1 MLDIVR
7 ENKRVAQG
15 ILALITLPFAFW
27 GVESYVSNVSIRSD
41 VAQVAGTKIT
51 MPEFQ
56 RSLQEQ
62 QNRIRQAMGGRVD
75 AAMLESPEIK
85 RAVVDNLVQKQLL
98 LTYVNKSHL
107 SISDEQLARFI
118 ASVPALQEG
127 GRFSKERYAAVIASQ
142 NMSQAAFEHGIR
154 QDLASQQA
162 LMAIGEGTV
171 TGKAFVDRWLAARL
185 EEREVAEVS
194 FKPEQY
200 QSGIKIAP
208 AAVQAY
214 YDANAKK
221 FDQPEQL
228 RAEYVVFSREQLLQ
242 SIQVS
247 DGEIKAWYD
256 SHADRYRQPEER
268 RASHILLPLAGDA
281 GAEAV
286 KAAEAQANELLGQL
300 RKTPG
305 DFAKLAKQY
314 SKDPGSAD
322 RGGDLGWFGRG
333 MMVKPFEEAAFA
345 LKEGQMSDPVRSDFG
360 IHIIRITGVKAEQG
374 RPLAEV
380 RNEIAAEIRAQGAAK
395 KYAEIAEGFSN
406 MVYEQPDSLA
416 PAAEKFGLKIQQSG
430 WLAKGGDPQGLLNHP
445 KLLAALFSPDAI
457 QNKRNTEAI
466 EVKPAVL
473 VAARVLEHK
482 PAAQL
487 PLTAVAGEIEKLLV
501 RQEALRQ
508 AAVAGQALLAKLQQ
522 GDKSPV
528 SWGTPRFVTVAA
540 AANLKPAFKVDAG
553 KLPAY
558 AGSES
563 PVGYTVYRVSRVRPY
578 VASAADPAAAAK
590 TLQGQYARAIAE
602 EEQAAWLAT
611 LRERYPVELNLAVL
625 DGKGNA
631 Q

>member
-27 GVESYVSNVSIRSD
+27 GVESYVGNISMRND

-56 RSLQEQ
+56 RSLQDQ
-62 QNRIRQAMGGRVD
+62 QNRIRQAMGGQVD

-85 RAVVDNLVQKQLL
+85 RAVVENLVQKQLL
-98 LTYVNKSHL
+98 LTHVTKSRL

-118 ASVPALQEG
+118 ASVPALQDDG
-127 GRFSKERYAAVIASQ
+127 HFSKDRYAAVIASQ
-142 NMSQAAFEHGIR
+142 NMSQAAFEHSVR
-154 QDLASQQA
+154 QDLATQQA
-162 LMAIGEGTV
+162 LLVISEGTV
-171 TGKAFVDRWLAARL
+171 ASTATVDRWLAARL
-185 EEREVAEVS
+185 EEREVAEAN

-200 QSGIKIAP
+200 LAGIKVAP
-208 AAVQAY
+208 AAVQAF

-228 RAEYVVFSREQLLQ
+228 RAEFVVFSREQFLQ

-247 DGEIKAWYD
+247 DNEVKAWYD
-256 SHADRYRQPEER
+256 SHADRYRQAEER
-268 RASHILLPLAGDA
+268 RASHILIPLAGDA
-281 GAEAV
+281 DANAV
-286 KAAEAQANELLGQL
+286 KAVTAQANELLGQL

-305 DFAKLAKQY
+305 DFAKVAKQY

-333 MMVKPFEEAAFA
+333 TMLKAFEEAAFA
-345 LKEGQMSDPVRSDFG
+345 LKEGQMSEPVRSDYG
-360 IHIIRITGVKAEQG
+360 VHIIRITGIKAEQG
-374 RPLAEV
+374 RPLAAV
-380 RNEIAAEIRAQGAAK
+380 RNEIVAEIRAQGAAK

-406 MVYEQPDSLA
+406 TVYEQPDSLA
-416 PAAEKFGLKIQQSG
+416 PAAEKFGLKVQQSN
-430 WLAKGGDPQGLLNHP
+430 WLTKGVDAQGPLSHP
-445 KLLAALFSPDAI
+445 KLMAALFSPDAI
-457 QNKRNTEAI
+457 QNKRNTEAV

-473 VAARVLEHK
+473 VAARVLEYK
-482 PAAQL
+482 PAAQQ
-487 PLTAVAGEIEKLLV
+487 PLTAVAGEIEKFLA
-501 RQEALRQ
+501 RQEAQ
-508 AAVAGQALLAKLQQ
+508 KQAVAVGQALLAKLRQ
-522 GDKSPV
+522 GDKVAVTWSA
-528 SWGTPRFVTVAA
+528 PRFVAATAA
-540 AANLKPAFKVDAG
+540 ASVKPAFQVAAD

-558 AGSES
+558 AGNET
-563 PVGYTVYRVSRVRPY
+563 PAGYTVYRVSQLRPY
-578 VASAADPAAAAK
+578 TTPVGEAK
-590 TLQGQYARAIAE
+590 PIVKSLRGQYLRAIAE

-625 DGKGNA
+625 EDKSKA